1 MFELFIWC
9 FVIYI
14 IYKAIRLFL
23 RFFIPEVKRK
33 DNYGQK
39 TPPESKYKDAEE
51 VDFIE
56 IKSDKKTEKTK
67 NNPNDC

>member
-14 IYKAIRLFL
+14 IYKALRLFL
-23 RFFIPEVKRK
+23 RFFIPEVKGK
-33 DNYGQK
+33 SNPGQGAS
-39 TPPESKYKDAEE
+39 PVSKYKDAEE

-56 IKSDKKTEKTK
+56 IKSDKKEEK
-67 NNPNDC
+67 DQE

>member
-9 FVIYI
+9 FAIYV
-14 IYKAIRLFL
+14 IYKALRLFL

-33 DNYGQK
+33 DDHGKNTQ
-39 TPPESKYKDAEE
+39 TESKYKDAEE

-56 IKSDKKTEKTK
+56 IKSDKKNGKDQE
-67 NNPNDC
+67 